1 MLSNRHDDSYK
12 LEYLTDLPMFRWYVY
27 VPIDIM
33 TATNW
38 NNLQIY
44 PCKKQA
50 GSTFMLSNQHHDS
63 YKLE

>member
-1 MLSNRHDDSYK
+1 MLK
-12 LEYLTDLPMFRWYVY
+12 AGRWYVCY
-27 VPIDIM
+27 PIDIM

-38 NNLQIY
+38 NNIQIY

-50 GSTFMLSNQHHDS
+50 GTTFMLSNQHHDS